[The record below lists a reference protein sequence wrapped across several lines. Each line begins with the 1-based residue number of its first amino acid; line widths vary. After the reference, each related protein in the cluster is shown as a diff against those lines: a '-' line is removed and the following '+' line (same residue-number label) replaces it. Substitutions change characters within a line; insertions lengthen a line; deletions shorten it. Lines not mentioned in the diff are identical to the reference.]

1 MYPVNLWNTLGE
13 LKPSPA
19 GKLTQSPS
27 YLQSIT
33 SVDFRFARK
42 SEKPVAENFQFN
54 PSDLA
59 ILLVRNSAVSL
70 TIDLEIG
77 TVSVE
82 ECSNLRSKFEHK
94 R

>member
-1 MYPVNLWNTLGE
+1 M
-13 LKPSPA
+13 
-19 GKLTQSPS
+19 
-27 YLQSIT
+27 
-33 SVDFRFARK
+33 
-42 SEKPVAENFQFN
+42 AENFQFN
-54 PSDLA
+54 PSDHA

-82 ECSNLRSKFEHK
+82 DCNNLRSKFEQN